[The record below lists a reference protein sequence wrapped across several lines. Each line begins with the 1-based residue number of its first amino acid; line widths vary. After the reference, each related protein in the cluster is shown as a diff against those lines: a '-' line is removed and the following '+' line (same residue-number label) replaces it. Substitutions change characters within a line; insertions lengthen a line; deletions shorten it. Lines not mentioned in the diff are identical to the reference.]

1 MNTESGYEGVI
12 VMGVIWLLVISNS
25 TDLFTCSSE
34 LPEAKYSPLRENIAH
49 VAGP

>member
-1 MNTESGYEGVI
+1 MKELLLW
-12 VMGVIWLLVISNS
+12 GVIWLLVITNS